1 MAVNQNAIAKK
12 VARGLL
18 GQLKADS
25 RQQRRIL
32 FRVGS
37 VIMRKK
43 RDELRAAR
51 GRTRDRIRFEVVPP
65 RTVLIHQRSKAL
77 IVRRKINR
85 GEERLYLIGF
95 KPDDIRA
102 IKDAISGLITGNKS
116 QGRRK

>member
-1 MAVNQNAIAKK
+1 MAVNQNSVAKK
-12 VARGLL
+12 VAKGLL
-18 GQLKADS
+18 GQLKADRS
-25 RQQRRIL
+25 MQRRIL

-77 IVRRKINR
+77 IIRRKINR
-85 GEERLYLIGF
+85 GAERLFLIGF

-102 IKDAISGLITGNKS
+102 IKEAIAGLIAGNKS
-116 QGRRK
+116 KDRK